1 MAEPVSNRPGRL
13 DRLQE
18 QVRTLINE
26 DAVAESDSQLSRK
39 HRFAHFWI
47 LVAQMFVKNRGPVR
61 AASLAYTTLLALVPL
76 LAISLSVATLFLPRD
91 EAERRATLVHWI
103 EQGVTR
109 AAPML
114 GLSGDGGQEQRVNV
128 AARIVE
134 FVERIHFGK
143 ITATA
148 AAGLIFV
155 AIGLLRT
162 IEVAFNDIW
171 GVSRGRTLVMS
182 VVFYWAVIT
191 LGPAV
196 LLVTKGVKVLS
207 LVEQHSTTL
216 KNSALGPLILSLDLF
231 ASPLLM
237 ALAFGALYLWMPN
250 TRVQWRAAF
259 VGGAVASLLWTLNN
273 SLSSLYHSKV
283 LTYNAIYGSL
293 GALPIFLVGVYLTW
307 LIVLFGAQVSYVY
320 QNRKAYLQERVAGRV
335 HQQAREF
342 AALRLMTLIAAR
354 FHAGEPG
361 LGSST
366 LAEQLGIPPNLAKDI
381 LRQLA
386 GCRLLNETQ
395 GPEPAYI
402 PARPLDKITVWD
414 VLHTLRVGSGSDIS
428 TVPDSQRQVVGGVL
442 AEVRAATQSKSGAV
456 TLEELVR
463 RIASVPA

>member
-1 MAEPVSNRPGRL
+1 MPEPASSPSGRL
-13 DRLQE
+13 ERLQE

-26 DAVAESDSQLSRK
+26 DAVAESDSQLSRH
-39 HRFAHFWI
+39 HRLAHFWI
-47 LVAQMFVKNRGPVR
+47 LVGQMFVKNRGPVR

-76 LAISLSVATLFLPRD
+76 LAISLSVATLFLPRN
-91 EAERRATLVHWI
+91 EEERRATLVQWI
-103 EQGVTR
+103 EQGVSK

-114 GLSGDGGQEQRVNV
+114 GLSGQGGEEQRVNV

-148 AAGLIFV
+148 AAGLIVV

-171 GVSRGRTLVMS
+171 GVTRGRTLLMS

-207 LVEQHSTTL
+207 IMERHSTFL
-216 KNSALGPLILSLDLF
+216 NSSAVGQLLLSLDLF
-231 ASPLLM
+231 VSPLLM

-259 VGGAVASLLWTLNN
+259 VGGMVASLLWVLNN
-273 SLSSLYHSKV
+273 SLSSLYHSRV

-293 GALPIFLVGVYLTW
+293 GALPIFLLGVYLTW

-320 QNRKAYLQERVAGRV
+320 QNRRAYLQERVAGRV

-342 AALRLMTLIAAR
+342 AALRLMTLIASR
-354 FHAGEPG
+354 FETGDAAMGT
-361 LGSST
+361 SQ
-366 LAEQLGIPPNLAKDI
+366 LAELLGIPPNLAKDT
-381 LRQLA
+381 LRTLT
-386 GCRLLNETQ
+386 GCRLLNETN
-395 GPEPAYI
+395 GPETAFV

-414 VLHTLRVGSGSDIS
+414 VLQALRVGAGSDVA
-428 TVPDSQRQVVGGVL
+428 TVADPQRTVVGGVL
-442 AEVRAATQSKSGAV
+442 AEVRTATQERSRAI
-456 TLEELVR
+456 TLGEIVR
-463 RIASVPA
+463 RCQVQTP

>member
-26 DAVAESDSQLSRK
+26 DAVADSDSQLSRK

-47 LVAQMFVKNRGPVR
+47 LVTQMFVKNRGPVR

-148 AAGLIFV
+148 AAGLIVV

-216 KNSALGPLILSLDLF
+216 RSSALGPLILSLDLF

-250 TRVQWRAAF
+250 TGVQWRAAL
-259 VGGAVASLLWTLNN
+259 VGGAVASLPWSLNN

-307 LIVLFGAQVSYVY
+307 LIVLFGAQVAYVY

-335 HQQAREF
+335 HQQ
-342 AALRLMTLIAAR
+342 I
-354 FHAGEPG
+354 G
-361 LGSST
+361 
-366 LAEQLGIPPNLAKDI
+366 
-381 LRQLA
+381 
-386 GCRLLNETQ
+386 
-395 GPEPAYI
+395 
-402 PARPLDKITVWD
+402 
-414 VLHTLRVGSGSDIS
+414 
-428 TVPDSQRQVVGGVL
+428 
-442 AEVRAATQSKSGAV
+442 RAHV
-456 TLEELVR
+456 
-463 RIASVPA
+463 